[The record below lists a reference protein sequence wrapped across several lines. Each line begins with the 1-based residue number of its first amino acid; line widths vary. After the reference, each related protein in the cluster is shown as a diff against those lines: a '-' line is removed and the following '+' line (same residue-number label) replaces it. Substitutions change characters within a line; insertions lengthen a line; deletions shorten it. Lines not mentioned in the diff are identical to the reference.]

1 VIPLRDI
8 NPTRTRPVVNYALI
22 AVNMLVF
29 AYQFHLQLESP
40 ALFKNYT
47 ARFGLVPYYLTH
59 DFHFGNLGTLVS
71 SMFMHGDWLHVISN
85 MWFLFIFGDNV
96 EDVLGRVRYI
106 AFYVLC
112 GLCAAFAQIAI
123 DPDSLVPMVG
133 ASGAIAGVLGAYF
146 RLFPHARVVT
156 LIPVLFFAVLRELPA
171 VFFIVVW
178 FGLQL
183 LMGLGTLGAA
193 SEQTGGVAFF
203 AHIGGFVGGLILLS
217 LFGFGRNRTQ
227 GFRRIERDGRG
238 YDSSRPGAARRH
250 ESDPHHDWR
259 Q

>member
-22 AVNMLVF
+22 GLNTAVFL
-29 AYQFHLQLESP
+29 YQFQLQLSS
-40 ALFKNYT
+40 AAQFKT
-47 ARFGLVPYYLTH
+47 FTDRFGLVPHYLTQ
-59 DFHFGNLGTLVS
+59 DFHFGSLSTPFT
-71 SMFMHGDWLHVISN
+71 SMFMHGDWLHLISN
-85 MWFLFIFGDNV
+85 MWFLYIFGDNV
-96 EDVLGRVRYI
+96 EDALGRVRYL
-106 AFYVLC
+106 AFYLLC
-112 GLCAAFAQIAI
+112 GLAAATAQVAI
-123 DPDSLVPMVG
+123 DPSSMVPMVG

-156 LIPVLFFAVLRELPA
+156 LIPVVFFFVLRELPA

-183 LMGLGTLGAA
+183 LMGIGSLGAA

-203 AHIGGFVGGLILLS
+203 AHIGGFVGGLALLS

-227 GFRRIERDGRG
+227 GFRKVERDYRG
-238 YDSSRPGAARRH
+238 YAPPRQDT
-250 ESDPHHDWR
+250 DPHQHWR